1 MTRVLSR
8 ISLSGA
14 SCKVTILRPKRVN
27 AQEETDVRVRP
38 PCQRSRVRRSCP
50 RPRSGEAFAVGNP
63 DGLAEAS
70 AALAAT
76 IATTLPGLAA
86 ITGFVREMARELG
99 DAYFVGDEGV
109 RYAASLDATVRA
121 LAGLPPRA

>member
-1 MTRVLSR
+1 MS
-8 ISLSGA
+8 
-14 SCKVTILRPKRVN
+14 
-27 AQEETDVRVRP
+27 EFDP
-38 PCQRSRVRRSCP
+38 PARDPAFAAVARARAAEQ
-50 RPRSGEAFAVGNP
+50 AFAVGNP
-63 DGLAEAS
+63 DGLAEAR

>member
-38 PCQRSRVRRSCP
+38 PARDPAFAAVARARAAEQ
-50 RPRSGEAFAVGNP
+50 AFAVGNP
-63 DGLAEAS
+63 DGLAEAR